1 MRKLSFVLLTSVLY
15 TACNNPM
22 IYPETNKD
30 NTSDVYYG
38 TEVKD
43 PYRWL
48 EDDYSK
54 ETMDWVA
61 RQNKFTQAYLGN
73 ITNREG
79 IKARLTE
86 LWNYERYSVPF
97 TKGGKTYY
105 YKNDGTQNQS
115 VLYQLKEGNDVEVL
129 NPNKFST
136 DGTVALG
143 AASFSKDGNYVAYE
157 ISSAGSDWHEI
168 KIKDLITGELLN
180 ETISWVKF
188 SGIAWQGNGFY
199 YSRYNAPVEGDEY
212 SGKNEFHK
220 VFYHEL
226 NTDASDDVLIFEDTA
241 NAQRNFYATTN
252 KSQNAV
258 LVYGANSTSGRSLH
272 IKRDKWKA
280 FKTFDAG
287 FNFEYDL
294 VHTEGSIFY
303 FLSNNNAPNNKII
316 TIDVESKEPI
326 FLDFVGEHESVL
338 VDAKKVDNGFVLLYT
353 ENVVSKLYLVDDFG
367 ENKTAITLPG
377 DGTISSLEF
386 NEEEGN
392 LYFAFENYTQPNS
405 IYKLN
410 LTDLSVVPFRT
421 PKVDFNA
428 SDFVTKQVFYS
439 SKDGTKIPMFITHK
453 RGVKLTG
460 DNPTFLY
467 AYGGFNISINP
478 NFKNYM
484 SVFLENGGVYAVANI
499 RGGSEYG
506 ETWHEQGT
514 QFNKQN
520 VFDDFIT
527 AAEYLIDE
535 NYTNSKKLAVHGRSN
550 GGLLIGAVMTQRPD
564 LFKVCLPGVGVLDML
579 RYHQFTIGWAWAG
592 DYGRSDD
599 NIAHFKNL
607 YHYSPLHNVKQ
618 KEYPATLITTGD
630 HDDRVVPAHSFK
642 FAAALQEKQQGNNPV
657 LIRIDVNA
665 GHGAGKPISKQIDEW
680 SDVWSFVFHHL
691 DMEIKKN

>member
-1 MRKLSFVLLTSVLY
+1 MT
-15 TACNNPM
+15 
-22 IYPETNKD
+22 YPETKKD

-54 ETMDWVA
+54 ETMDWVE
-61 RQNKFTQAYLGN
+61 RQNDFTQSYLGKL
-73 ITNREG
+73 THREA
-79 IKARLTE
+79 IKNRLTQ
-86 LWNYERYSVPF
+86 LWNYERFSVPF
-97 TKGGKTYY
+97 NKGGKTYY

-115 VLYQLKEGNDVEVL
+115 VLYELIDGKEIEIL
-129 NPNKFST
+129 NPNTFSE

-143 AASFSKDGNYVAYE
+143 AASFSKDGNYLAYE
-157 ISSAGSDWHEI
+157 LSSAGSDWHEI
-168 KIKDLITGELLN
+168 KILDLNTGSLLD

-199 YSRYNAPVEGDEY
+199 YSRYNAPSEGDEY

-220 VFYHEL
+220 VYYHVL
-226 NTDASDDVLIFEDTA
+226 NTDASEDQLIFEDKE

-252 KSQNAV
+252 KNQDAV

-272 IKRDKWKA
+272 MKRNNWKN
-280 FKTFDAG
+280 FKTFDKG
-287 FNFEYDL
+287 FSFEYDL
-294 VHTEGSIFY
+294 IYADGSKFY
-303 FLSNNNAPNNKII
+303 FLSNNNAPNNKVIS
-316 TIDVESKEPI
+316 IDVEAKEPS
-326 FLDFVGEHESVL
+326 FTDFILEDSSVL
-338 VDAKKVDNGFVLLYT
+338 VNVKKVDGGFVLLYT
-353 ENVVSKLYLVDDFG
+353 EDVVSKLYFVDDNG
-367 ENKTAITLPG
+367 ENKRAIDLPG
-377 DGTISSLEF
+377 KGTISSLEY
-386 NEEEGN
+386 NEHEAT

-405 IYKLN
+405 IFKYN
-410 LTDLSVVPFRT
+410 LSDQKVKAFRT
-421 PKVDFNA
+421 PSVDFNS
-428 SDFVTKQVFYS
+428 SDYVTKQVFYT
-439 SKDGTKIPMFITHK
+439 SKDGTKVPMFITHK
-453 RGVKLTG
+453 RGLELTG
-460 DNPTFLY
+460 NNPTFLY

-520 VFDDFIT
+520 VFDDFIA
-527 AAEYLIDE
+527 AAEYLIAE
-535 NYTNSKKLAVHGRSN
+535 NYTNKDKLAVHGRSN

-564 LFKVCLPGVGVLDML
+564 LFQVCLPGVGVLDML

-607 YHYSPLHNVKQ
+607 YRYSPLHNVKQ

-642 FAAALQEKQQGNNPV
+642 FAATLQEKQQGNNPI

-665 GHGAGKPISKQIDEW
+665 GHGAGKPVAKQIAEW
-680 SDVWSFVFHHL
+680 SDVWSFVFYHL
-691 DMEIKKN
+691 GMEMKQ

>member
-1 MRKLSFVLLTSVLY
+1 
-15 TACNNPM
+15 M
-22 IYPETNKD
+22 IYPETKKD

-38 TEVKD
+38 TEVND

-54 ETMDWVA
+54 ETMDWVT
-61 RQNKFTQAYLGN
+61 RQNKFTQAYLGE
-73 ITNREG
+73 ISNREV
-79 IKARLTE
+79 IKERLTE

-115 VLYQLKEGNDVEVL
+115 VLYQLKAGKEVEIL

-168 KIKDLITGELLN
+168 KIMNLTTGELLK
-180 ETISWVKF
+180 ETITWVKF
-188 SGIAWQGNGFY
+188 SGIAWQRNGFY

-220 VFYHEL
+220 VYYHEL
-226 NTDASDDVLIFEDTA
+226 NTDASEDVLIFEDTA

-252 KSQNAV
+252 KNQNAV
-258 LVYGANSTSGRSLH
+258 LVYGANSTSGRALH
-272 IKRDKWKA
+272 IKQDKWKA

-294 VHTEGSIFY
+294 VHNEGSIFY
-303 FLSNNNAPNNKII
+303 FLSNNNAANNKII
-316 TIDVESKEPI
+316 TVDVEAKEPL
-326 FLDFVGEHESVL
+326 FEDFIAEEASVL
-338 VDAKKVDNGFVLLYT
+338 VDAKKVANGFVLLYT
-353 ENVVSKLYLVDDFG
+353 EDVVSKLYMVDENG
-367 ENKTAITLPG
+367 ENKQAIDLPG
-377 DGTISSLEF
+377 KGAISSLEYS
-386 NEEEGN
+386 EDEGVV
-392 LYFAFENYTQPNS
+392 YFAFENYTQPNS
-405 IYKLN
+405 IYQLN
-410 LTDLSVVPFRT
+410 LSTLQVSAFKT
-421 PKVDFNA
+421 PRVDFN
-428 SDFVTKQVFYS
+428 STDYVTKQVFYT

-506 ETWHEQGT
+506 EAWHEQGT

-520 VFDDFIT
+520 VFDDFI
-527 AAEYLIDE
+527 AGAEYLISE
-535 NYTNSKKLAVHGRSN
+535 NYTNKNKLAVHGRSN

-564 LFKVCLPGVGVLDML
+564 LFQVCLPGVGVLDML

-607 YHYSPLHNVKQ
+607 YRYSPLHNVKQ

-642 FAAALQEKQQGNNPV
+642 FAATLQENQQGNNPV

-665 GHGAGKPISKQIDEW
+665 GHGAGKPVAKQIDEW
-680 SDVWSFVFHHL
+680 TDVWSFVFHHL
-691 DMEIKKN
+691 GMEIKKN